1 MLALVFQPTD
11 SVPPATPAPPQP
23 AAPSAQQPAVPPPST
38 PAQTPGPRAPRLDD
52 KTVAPDGAPRDADL
66 NYQNRVLGNFQAT
79 QGRQGPYD
87 GRWTISGSAGD
98 MFVLQLTDPG
108 EGGKIEGAWRDLRR
122 NGGGRS
128 GLIDSIVRDGDMVTV
143 RFVEETGAQ
152 PVEVKLRSSQP
163 GGWLGEANTVEGGR
177 QSIVMH
183 RSSGVETQAMAAPR
197 VAQPPPSRAS
207 RAQADRT
214 PTRGKAKKGR
224 HGAVQR
230 RGHATAK
237 SHSRGSQHSA
247 SRPASKGKHA
257 ATSKSSSRK
266 SSVKKSSSSKK
277 PAASHSTAKKKK
289 R

>member
-1 MLALVFQPTD
+1 MFNIKPMKHLALT
-11 SVPPATPAPPQP
+11 
-23 AAPSAQQPAVPPPST
+23 AACVAALAAFSSFAADGDKSTVKGMITAV
-38 PAQTPGPRAPRLDD
+38 Q
-52 KTVAPDGAPRDADL
+52 
-66 NYQNRVLGNFQAT
+66 
-79 QGRQGPYD
+79 
-87 GRWTISGSAGD
+87 
-98 MFVLQLTDPG
+98 
-108 EGGKIEGAWRDLRR
+108 
-122 NGGGRS
+122 
-128 GLIDSIVRDGDMVTV
+128 GDMVTV

-224 HGAVQR
+224 HGAAQR

-247 SRPASKGKHA
+247 SRPASKGKK
-257 ATSKSSSRK
+257 ATASKSSSRK
-266 SSVKKSSSSKK
+266 SSVKSSSAKK
-277 PAASHSTAKKKK
+277 STAKKTTSHSTARKKK